1 MKIRIRTQYYEK
13 MRKDIRNRAEN
24 GEWETWKVVRFPL
37 GKSSDVSIRRL
48 VHVPGNDHQYEY
60 IQLALCTPT
69 KEESGWGMGYLDFV
83 VKLCENVQMS
93 DDEFFTKSAIVL
105 GRFCEV
111 LNRYFP
117 NLKSYQVI
125 LK

>member
-24 GEWETWKVVRFPL
+24 GEWETWKVVRISLPQDSKISF
-37 GKSSDVSIRRL
+37 RRL
-48 VHVPGNDHQYEY
+48 VHVPSNDHQYEG
-60 IQLALCTPT
+60 IQLLLCTPT
-69 KEESGWGMGYLDFV
+69 KEEIKQGIGYLDIV
-83 VKLCENVQMS
+83 PKCIDVKLS
-93 DDEFFTKSAIVL
+93 DDEIFTKSAIVL

-111 LNRYFP
+111 LNRYFL
-117 NLKSYQVI
+117 NLKSYKVI